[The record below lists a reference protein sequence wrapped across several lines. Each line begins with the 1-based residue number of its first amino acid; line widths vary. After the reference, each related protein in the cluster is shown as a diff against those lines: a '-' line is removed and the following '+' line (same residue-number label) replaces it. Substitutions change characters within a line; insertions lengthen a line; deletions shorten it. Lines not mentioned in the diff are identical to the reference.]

1 MYMKPK
7 ITSPIAWKQAE
18 LLMQPAMIR
27 VLDNIRKQL
36 EESPWTGT
44 YQNVEVPIPGY
55 QLILEHQGEQ
65 KSVDIWELCYQICF
79 VNYPPAHTPMQ
90 SQEVVIDTSLIEED
104 TGDVD
109 WNRLDTKASQLIQ
122 EIFAN
127 LSQ

>member
-1 MYMKPK
+1 MKPK

-79 VNYPPAHTPMQ
+79 VNYPPGHTPMQ

>member
-1 MYMKPK
+1 MKPK
-7 ITSPIAWKQAE
+7 ITSPIAWQQAE

-36 EESPWTGT
+36 EESVWTGT
-44 YQNVEVPIPGY
+44 YKEVQIPIPGY

-65 KSVDIWELCYQICF
+65 LSVDIWELCYRVCF
-79 VNYPPAHTPMQ
+79 VNYQPAHTQIQ
-90 SQEVVIDTSLIEED
+90 SQEVVIDTSLIDDE

-109 WNRLDTKASQLIQ
+109 WNRLDAKASQLIQ

-127 LSQ
+127 LDK

>member
-1 MYMKPK
+1 MKPK
-7 ITSPIAWKQAE
+7 ITSPIAWQQAE

-36 EESPWTGT
+36 EESVWTGT
-44 YQNVEVPIPGY
+44 YKEVQIPIPGY

-65 KSVDIWELCYQICF
+65 ISVDIWELCYRVCF
-79 VNYPPAHTPMQ
+79 VNYQPGHSQIQ
-90 SQEVVIDTSLIEED
+90 SQEVVIDTSLIEDD

-109 WNRLDTKASQLIQ
+109 WNRLDAKASQLIQ

-127 LSQ
+127 LGK

>member
-1 MYMKPK
+1 MKPK

-36 EESPWTGT
+36 EESVWTGT
-44 YQNVEVPIPGY
+44 YQDVQVPIPGY

-65 KSVDIWELCYQICF
+65 KHVDIWELCYRICF
-79 VNYPPAHTPMQ
+79 VNYQPAHTLME
-90 SQEVVIDTSLIEED
+90 SQEVVIDTLLIDED

-109 WNRLDTKASQLIQ
+109 WSRLDAKTSQLIQ

>member
-1 MYMKPK
+1 MKPK
-7 ITSPIAWKQAE
+7 ITSPIAWQQAE

-79 VNYPPAHTPMQ
+79 VNYPPAHSQIQ

-109 WNRLDTKASQLIQ
+109 WNRLDAKASQLIQ

-127 LSQ
+127 LGK